1 MKYQETSYVDH
12 LIHLVSYVYE
22 EAAVGEAGS
31 FLSLVLLDKGPVGDG
46 TMGRA
51 MDLSQSSHSSGA
63 SAEQE
68 KVLLHHSCAEVRVM
82 HLLGGS
88 FEWELVKE
96 LLSGSCALV
105 MVTEPLNGSCA

>member
-1 MKYQETSYVDH
+1 M
-12 LIHLVSYVYE
+12 
-22 EAAVGEAGS
+22 GEAES
-31 FLSLVLLDKGPVGDG
+31 FLSLVLLDRGPVGDG
-46 TMGRA
+46 MMGQA
-51 MDLSQSSHSSGA
+51 MVLSQSSHSSGA

-68 KVLLHHSCAEVRVM
+68 KVPLHHSCAEVRVM

-88 FEWELVKE
+88 FEWELVRE